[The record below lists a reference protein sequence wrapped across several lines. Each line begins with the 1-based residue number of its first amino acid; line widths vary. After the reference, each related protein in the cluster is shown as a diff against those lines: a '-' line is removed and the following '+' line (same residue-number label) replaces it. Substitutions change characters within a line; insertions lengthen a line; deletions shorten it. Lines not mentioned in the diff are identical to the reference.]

1 MENEIYTL
9 DELVTVN
16 ESFLV
21 ILDSRNGNIFNAPY
35 NSEVEF
41 QFEGELLF
49 DPSDYIQLS
58 FAVNSFSMPNSLYI
72 INENNNLLSITLNSV
87 TTNYYIDYGNY
98 NIDTF
103 KTYLLTILPST
114 FLITYST
121 INNKYTITN
130 TTYNFTINNTSTI
143 YEIMGFSK
151 KTTYTS
157 TNKILALPYT
167 CNFNGYQNINL
178 TWENLNTDNLDS
190 FTKAQSNIIQN
201 ISVDSNKSIINFN
214 KTNSLMI
221 TIKTNY
227 LDSIIINL
235 KDDLNNSLNLNNQH
249 FNLTLQFNT
258 IKDINRFKHNFSKI
272 MNEN

>member
-21 ILDSRNGNIFNAPY
+21 ILDSRNGNVFNAPY

-41 QFEGELLF
+41 QFEGELF
-49 DPSDYIQLS
+49 FNIEEYIQLS
-58 FAVNSFSMPNSLYI
+58 FAVNSFIMANCLYI

-87 TTNYYIDYGNY
+87 INNYYIDYGNY

-103 KTYLLTILPST
+103 KTYLLTILPNT
-114 FLITYST
+114 FIITYST

-143 YEIMGFSK
+143 YEVMGFSK
-151 KTTYTS
+151 KTNYTS
-157 TNKILALPYT
+157 TNKILTLPYT
-167 CNFNGYQNINL
+167 CNFNGIQNINIS
-178 TWENLNTDNLDS
+178 WENLNTDNLDS

-201 ISVDSNKSIINFN
+201 ISVDSNKNIINFN
-214 KTNSLMI
+214 KKNALMI
-221 TIKTNY
+221 PIKTNF
-227 LDSIIINL
+227 LNSIVISL
-235 KDDLNNSLNLNNQH
+235 KDDLNNTLNLNNQH
-249 FNLTLQFNT
+249 FNLTLQFNV
-258 IKDINRFKHNFSKI
+258 IKDINRFKQNFHNI
-272 MNEN
+272 MNKN

>member
-9 DELVTVN
+9 DELITIN
-16 ESFLV
+16 ESFMV
-21 ILDSRNGNIFNAPY
+21 ILDSRNGNIINSPY

-41 QFEGELLF
+41 QFEGELFF
-49 DPSDYIQLS
+49 DAEDYIQLS
-58 FAVNSFSMPNSLYI
+58 FAVNSFSVANCIYI
-72 INENNNLLSITLNSV
+72 INENNNLLSITLNSI

-114 FLITYST
+114 FSMTYST

-130 TTYNFTINNTSTI
+130 STYNFVINNTSTI

-151 KTTYTS
+151 TTTYTS
-157 TNKILALPYT
+157 INKSLTLPYT
-167 CNFNGYQNINL
+167 CNFNGIQNINIS
-178 TWENLNTDNLDS
+178 WENLNTDNLDS

-201 ISVDSNKSIINFN
+201 ISVDVNKSIINFN
-214 KTNSLMI
+214 KTNTLMI
-221 TIKTNY
+221 PIKTNF
-227 LDSIIINL
+227 LDSIIISL

-249 FNLTLQFNT
+249 FNLTLQFNV
-258 IKDINRFKHNFSKI
+258 IKDINRFKQNFHHI
-272 MNEN
+272 MNKN

>member
-21 ILDSRNGNIFNAPY
+21 ILDSRNGTIFNAPY
-35 NSEVEF
+35 NSEVAF

-49 DPSDYIQLS
+49 DPSNYIQLS
-58 FAVNSFSMPNSLYI
+58 FAVNSFSMPNCLYI
-72 INENNNLLSITLNSV
+72 INENNNLLSITLNNI
-87 TTNYYIDYGNY
+87 TTNYYVDYGNY

-103 KTYLLTILPST
+103 KTYLLTILPNT
-114 FLITYST
+114 FTISYST
-121 INNKYTITN
+121 INNRYTITN
-130 TTYNFTINNTSTI
+130 STYNFTINSTSTI
-143 YEIMGFSK
+143 YEIMGFLK

-157 TNKILALPYT
+157 TNKILTLPYT
-167 CNFNGYQNINL
+167 CNFNGIQNINI

-190 FTKAQSNIIQN
+190 FTKSQSNIIQN
-201 ISVDSNKSIINFN
+201 ISVDSNKSMINFN
-214 KTNSLMI
+214 KTNSMMI
-221 TIKTNY
+221 AIKTNF

-235 KDDLNNSLNLNNQH
+235 KDDLNNSINLNNQH

-272 MNEN
+272 MYEN